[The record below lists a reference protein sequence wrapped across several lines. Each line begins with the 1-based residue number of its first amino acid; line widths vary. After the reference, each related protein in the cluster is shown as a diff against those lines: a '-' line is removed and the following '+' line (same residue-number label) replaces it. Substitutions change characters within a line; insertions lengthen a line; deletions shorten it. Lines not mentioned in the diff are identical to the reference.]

1 VTNAIQKSIGRIT
14 LVTKRKKSVKRKPVK
29 KKTVKKKPKKKQAVG
44 RPAFEA
50 TDKLRDIAYQAA
62 KKGLNESEIAQ
73 AMGISYA
80 TLQRNK
86 DEFSKFIKKGRE
98 EVADGLLERVESSL
112 LKRCEGFYIEE
123 TTTERRGT
131 VDANNKFT
139 GSSLAVQKKF
149 KKYIA
154 PSDMAIV
161 FYLVNRSKGKWES
174 INRRDYT
181 SENDKG
187 AILDA
192 IEKMKKNP
200 V

>member
-1 VTNAIQKSIGRIT
+1 MA
-14 LVTKRKKSVKRKPVK
+14 
-29 KKTVKKKPKKKQAVG
+29 
-44 RPAFEA
+44 
-50 TDKLRDIAYQAA
+50 
-62 KKGLNESEIAQ
+62 
-73 AMGISYA
+73 ISYS

-86 DEFSKFIKKGRE
+86 DEFSEYIKKGRD
-98 EVADGLLERVESSL
+98 EVADGLLDTVENSL
-112 LKRCEGFYIEE
+112 LKRCTGFYVEE
-123 TTTERRGT
+123 TETEEIGELHGQT
-131 VDANNKFT
+131 FKE
-139 GSSLAVQKKF
+139 LAIVSRKKK

-187 AILDA
+187 SILDA
-192 IEKMKKNP
+192 IDKMKKNP